1 MRTRQSGTTT
11 IEFAIIGSL
20 LFMVI
25 IGIVEIGRA
34 LFVWNTVAE
43 VTRRGARVAAVC
55 PPNHAGVARTAI
67 FDDPGGSGDSPVL
80 NNLSVANIQ
89 VDYLDANGVNTG
101 GAFPIDYVRVSVV
114 NYQHTLLIP
123 LLPVTLNV
131 PAFATTL
138 PAESLGYIPELGAR
152 QCFGS

>member
-11 IEFAIIGSL
+11 IEFAIIGAL
-20 LFMVI
+20 LLMVI
-25 IGIVEIGRA
+25 FGIVEVGRA

-89 VDYLDANGVNTG
+89 VDYLDANGANTG
-101 GAFPIDYVRVSVV
+101 GAFPIEHVRVSVV